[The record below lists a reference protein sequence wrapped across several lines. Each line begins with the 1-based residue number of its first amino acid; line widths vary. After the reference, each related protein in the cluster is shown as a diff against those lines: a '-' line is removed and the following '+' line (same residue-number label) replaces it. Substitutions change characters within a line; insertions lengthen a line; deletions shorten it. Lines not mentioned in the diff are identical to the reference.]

1 MSVVCVCTLVNCL
14 FVKQS
19 VMDCMECH
27 NKRLT
32 NFSDVVFVRLPF
44 YIVYFYFYDLARG
57 GWKPRPGQQQKNK
70 SNFSILRQEKL
81 IAEKKK
87 EIEARLSEQAKMSV
101 QAPSKPQSPR

>member
-1 MSVVCVCTLVNCL
+1 MSNLPDAVIVI
-14 FVKQS
+14 
-19 VMDCMECH
+19 
-27 NKRLT
+27 
-32 NFSDVVFVRLPF
+32 LPF
-44 YIVYFYFYDLARG
+44 YIVYFYFYALARG

>member
-1 MSVVCVCTLVNCL
+1 MPILP
-14 FVKQS
+14 
-19 VMDCMECH
+19 
-27 NKRLT
+27 
-32 NFSDVVFVRLPF
+32 DVVIVILPF
-44 YIVYFYFYDLARG
+44 YIVYFVYFYASARG

>member
-1 MSVVCVCTLVNCL
+1 MSNLPDAVIAI
-14 FVKQS
+14 
-19 VMDCMECH
+19 
-27 NKRLT
+27 
-32 NFSDVVFVRLPF
+32 LPF
-44 YIVYFYFYDLARG
+44 YIVYFYFYALARM

>member
-1 MSVVCVCTLVNCL
+1 MSVVCVCTLVHFYSLNNL
-14 FVKQS
+14 SWIVWNAI
-19 VMDCMECH
+19 

-32 NFSDVVFVRLPF
+32 NLSDVVFVRLPF

>member
-1 MSVVCVCTLVNCL
+1 M
-14 FVKQS
+14 
-19 VMDCMECH
+19 
-27 NKRLT
+27 T
-32 NFSDVVFVRLPF
+32 NLPDVVIVILPF
-44 YIVYFYFYDLARG
+44 CSVCFYFCALARG

-101 QAPSKPQSPR
+101 QVPSKPLSPR